1 MSDVLRLSHT
11 KIQLHEFCEWAY
23 KLRYVDRVRPIFRPR
38 LLYGANVHGVI
49 SKFLARVKDGLDVEW
64 RHMRDIFDRR
74 WRDAP
79 VSEPE
84 NERLRQEALR
94 LVRGFWETCGPDF
107 GKPLFLEKRFAI
119 DMGGVRLE
127 GVVDRVE
134 DRSPGGVEVIDYKS
148 GSAPDRNTAERNLQ
162 LLIYALACREAWSL
176 RPERVSLHYLATNS
190 VHWWAVTEPD
200 IDETRQ
206 RVAETAQQ
214 IRGEAFNPRTGPHCR
229 HCDYL
234 RSCNY
239 GQAWIES
246 HDQTRTHND
255 GTPPGVS

>member
-1 MSDVLRLSHT
+1 MKGVIRLSHT
-11 KIQLHEFCEWAY
+11 KIQLHGFCGWAF

-49 SKFLARVKDGLDVEW
+49 SEFLARVRDGLDVEW
-64 RHMRDIFDRR
+64 RHMRQIFDRR

-84 NERLRQEALR
+84 NDRLRQEALR

-107 GKPLFLEKRFAI
+107 GKPLFLEKRFMI
-119 DMGGVRLE
+119 DMGDVKLE

-134 DRSPGGVEVIDYKS
+134 DRSPGSVEVIDYKS

-162 LLIYALACREAWSL
+162 LLIYALACREVWSL

-190 VHWWAVTEPD
+190 VHSWAVTESD
-200 IDETRQ
+200 VDEARQ
-206 RVAETAQQ
+206 RVASTAQH

-229 HCDYL
+229 RCDYL
-234 RSCNY
+234 RSCSF
-239 GQAWIES
+239 GQAWIKS
-246 HDQTRTHND
+246 NDQQRAHNA